1 MILEDRIRRSI
12 GQRAGVVVLST
23 DFAHMAS
30 ASQVGRV
37 LARLVQA
44 GVLVR
49 VSKGAYAKARPNRFT
64 GQPSA
69 AGTLESIAAELFSK
83 LNIEVHP
90 SQQVQAY
97 NAGQTTQLPGTF
109 VAHTGNRRI
118 SRKIVVG
125 GRTVTYENNFQR
137 TAASD

>member
-1 MILEDRIRRSI
+1 MLLEDRIRRSI
-12 GQRAGVVVLST
+12 AQRAGVVVLST

-37 LARLVQA
+37 LARLVES

-83 LNIEVHP
+83 LNIEVQP

-97 NAGQTTQLPGTF
+97 NAGQTTQVPMRTT
-109 VAHTGNRRI
+109 VSTGRRRI
-118 SRKIVVG
+118 TRKVSVG
-125 GRTVTYENNFQR
+125 QRTLTYENHPRSAQ
-137 TAASD
+137 AGH

>member
-83 LNIEVHP
+83 LNIEVQP
-90 SQQVQAY
+90 SQQVQVQRDERDDQPDY
-97 NAGQTTQLPGTF
+97 WQQGQGE
-109 VAHTGNRRI
+109 GN
-118 SRKIVVG
+118 G
-125 GRTVTYENNFQR
+125 EF
-137 TAASD
+137 SDGQNGS

>member
-1 MILEDRIRRSI
+1 MLLQDCIRRSI
-12 GQRAGVVVLST
+12 AQRAGAVVLSA

-30 ASQVGRV
+30 ASQVARV

-69 AGTLESIAAELFSK
+69 AGTLESIAAELFAK
-83 LNIEVHP
+83 LKIDVQP
-90 SQQVQAY
+90 CQQVQAY
-97 NAGQTTQLPGTF
+97 NAGQTTQVPMCAS
-109 VAHTGNRRI
+109 VSTGQRRI
-118 SRKIVVG
+118 TRKITVG
-125 GRTVTYENNFQR
+125 QRTLTYENHTCSTQAR
-137 TAASD
+137 H